1 MDKQKGV
8 EEKDEK
14 DKREE
19 LGPEG
24 NGPDR
29 KGGPTTGVVVP
40 GSLSLSLFLKH
51 DEIIEPREMRSKEGE
66 REDGNG
72 KGYGAEEKTKKN

>member
-1 MDKQKGV
+1 VDKQKGV

-72 KGYGAEEKTKKN
+72 KGYGAEEKAKKN

>member
-1 MDKQKGV
+1 VDKQKGV

-40 GSLSLSLFLKH
+40 GSLSLSLSQT
-51 DEIIEPREMRSKEGE
+51 RRNN
-66 REDGNG
+66 RAQRN
-72 KGYGAEEKTKKN
+72 AE

>member
-1 MDKQKGV
+1 VDKQKGV

-40 GSLSLSLFLKH
+40 GSHSLSLSLSQTRRNNRAQRNP
-51 DEIIEPREMRSKEGE
+51 E
-66 REDGNG
+66 
-72 KGYGAEEKTKKN
+72 

>member
-1 MDKQKGV
+1 VDKQKGV

-40 GSLSLSLFLKH
+40 GSLSLSF
-51 DEIIEPREMRSKEGE
+51 S
-66 REDGNG
+66 NT
-72 KGYGAEEKTKKN
+72 TK